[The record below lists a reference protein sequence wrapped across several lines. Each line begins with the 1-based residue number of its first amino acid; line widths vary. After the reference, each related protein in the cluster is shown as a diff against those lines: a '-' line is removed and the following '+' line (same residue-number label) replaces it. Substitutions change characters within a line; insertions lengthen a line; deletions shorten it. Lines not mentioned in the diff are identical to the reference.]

1 MSGEKA
7 FLCSICFRPI
17 ELTSCKIDEAGRA
30 VPEKCYAQML
40 LRTVIEERPKKRPPF
55 SGTIRRVG

>member
-17 ELTSCKIDEAGRA
+17 ELTSCRIDEAGRA
-30 VPEKCYAQML
+30 VHEKCYAQML
-40 LRTVIEERPKKRPPF
+40 LHTAIEELPKKGRHF
-55 SGTIRRVG
+55 WGRRRVG